1 MKPKIALLRGN
12 VVAPELQFSRASS
25 VTQIRRVERR
35 MIAKPT
41 CTPSRAVLTM
51 TWRVNPTSGRLE
63 CHWRAHGG
71 TATDEGVSCSHLA
84 RWAA

>member
-12 VVAPELQFSRASS
+12 VAAPELQFSRARGA
-25 VTQIRRVERR
+25 TQIRRVERR
-35 MIAKPT
+35 MIAEPT
-41 CTPSRAVLTM
+41 CTPSRTVLTM

-63 CHWRAHGG
+63 CHWRADGG

-84 RWAA
+84 RRAA